1 MPMGATSGDLVIG
14 AASGYLAGFAM
25 DRATGVFLARQS
37 EESIVRQDEL
47 APGGAPALFVRRA
60 AGAFGAN
67 LGLEA
72 SEPYALA
79 LHRTLTATYGLTAA
93 ALVTPERPP
102 MRSAF
107 MTVGAALVF
116 VDEGLPTLRIV
127 PPPSEWPLESHLR
140 GVIGHLT
147 LAVGIGVLLSLA
159 QRLFGLGRR

>member
-79 LHRTLTATYGLTAA
+79 LHRTLTATYGL
-93 ALVTPERPP
+93 
-102 MRSAF
+102 
-107 MTVGAALVF
+107 
-116 VDEGLPTLRIV
+116 
-127 PPPSEWPLESHLR
+127 ESHLR